1 MKAKHLL
8 LSLFVFVALVSNA
21 QLVTDPQQVVA
32 DILEEMAANSDTEQD
47 YSELVEDLLQL
58 AESPLNLNAARK
70 SDLQKLFFLT
80 DFQIESLLSYRD
92 STGKILSVYEL
103 QLVPGFDLTDVER
116 LAPFVVAGEVV
127 KPLKVSDFTM
137 GRHDIFTR
145 LKTTLQTPVGY
156 RSDYGGAS
164 SYLGSKYAIYTR
176 YRYRANRLQIGVTA
190 ENDAGEPLLDG
201 TFPSGFDY
209 LAGYAMVSDV
219 GKVKRLVVGDFRAEF
234 GQGLTFWNSL
244 TFGKSAN
251 VMGLHKRGR
260 GIVPHSSAYES
271 LFLRGAGFT
280 LNFKHIDFSLLASYQ
295 KIDGNLVDTV
305 SSGELA
311 FSSLPETGYHRT
323 ASEIASR
330 RNIPELVTGSNITL
344 TLNKIRLGT
353 TAVYSRIYGEN
364 LNSQPIYSL
373 TPASTEKLAMGINA
387 DFYYRQHLFFGEI
400 AINLFSQK
408 MAALAGGQLK
418 LSNRVHLSV
427 LGRSYSTTFNPRYT
441 AALAEGSGATNEK
454 GLLMGLSLLA
464 AKGWKISGYID
475 LYQFPWMR
483 YGVYSPSAGRDFLFL
498 SEHSLNTYFQLSFR
512 YRYKQDEKNMTGANI
527 PVTSTL
533 TQTRQGFRTQ
543 LTYQPNPLVNLRST
557 LEISN
562 YRTDS
567 LSGGEYGYL
576 LAQDININLQKT
588 PLSIRLRFAIFDTES
603 WNTRLYSY
611 ESDLLYSFTVPA
623 YYSNGTRIMA
633 MLKYSP
639 SKGVDLWL
647 RYAQTYFPGS
657 ATIGSGPD
665 LIMGNTRSEVKC
677 MVRVKF

>member
-1 MKAKHLL
+1 MKAKLALLFIFLL
-8 LSLFVFVALVSNA
+8 LVLTASA
-21 QLVTDPQQVVA
+21 QLVSDPQQVIA
-32 DILEEMAANSDTEQD
+32 DIIDEHTSSSDSEQD
-47 YSELVEDLLQL
+47 YTEQVDELLQL
-58 AESPLNLNAARK
+58 AENPLNLNAARK
-70 SDLQKLFFLT
+70 SDLQKLFFLS
-80 DFQIESLLSYRD
+80 DFQIESLLNYRD

-103 QLVPGFDLTDVER
+103 QLVAGFDLIDVER
-116 LAPFVVAGEVV
+116 LIPFVVAGEVV
-127 KPLKVSDFTM
+127 EPVRVSDFTQ
-137 GRHDIFTR
+137 GKNDFYTR
-145 LKTTLQTPVGY
+145 YKTLLQTPVGFEK
-156 RSDYGGAS
+156 DYGS
-164 SYLGSKYAIYTR
+164 SGKYLGGKYALYTR
-176 YRYRANRLQIGVTA
+176 YRFNANRLQVGLTT
-190 ENDAGEPLLDG
+190 ENDAGEPLFDG
-201 TFPSGFDY
+201 TFPLGFDY
-209 LAGYAMVSDV
+209 LSGYAQVNDI
-219 GKVKRLVVGDFRAEF
+219 GRIKRLVVGDFRAEF

-244 TFGKSAN
+244 TFGKSAS
-251 VMGLHKRGR
+251 VVGLHKRGR

-271 LFLRGAGFT
+271 LFLRGAGIT
-280 LNFKHIDFSLLASYQ
+280 LNFKNIDFSLLASYQ
-295 KIDGNLVDTV
+295 KIDGKLVDTV

-323 ASEIASR
+323 VSEIASR

-344 TLNKIRLGT
+344 TLNKLRLGT

-364 LNSQPIYSL
+364 QNNQPIYSL

-387 DFYYRQHLFFGEI
+387 DYYYRQHLFFGEI
-400 AINLFSQK
+400 AFNLFSQK

-498 SEHSLNTYFQLSFR
+498 SEHSLNTYFQVSFR
-512 YRYKQDEKNMTGANI
+512 YRYKQDEKNMTGDNI
-527 PVTSTL
+527 PITSTL

-543 LTYQPNPLVNLRST
+543 LTYQPNPLVNMRST

-567 LSGGEYGYL
+567 LSDGEYGYL
-576 LAQDININLQKT
+576 LAQDININLQRT

-647 RYAQTYFPGS
+647 RYAQTHYPGS